1 MYKYL
6 LTGCAAAALSLS
18 AGVAAAQDFKV
29 TLSGNVLFQ
38 AAIASQDR
46 RANTRSV
53 DFRDRFRLW
62 INPEAVGLDGALTYG
77 AKVQLLY
84 AGVSSANIDTN
95 VGNTIAS
102 FDHAF
107 TYLKGAF
114 GTVQLGVQDTYSDD
128 FNGTASGL
136 IQRPT
141 SYQAKDDAAFSFVGG
156 SRDARY
162 AGADAGRLASW
173 RDSSLLVGDANSLS
187 GGVYPTAVRYATPF
201 VFGFQAA
208 VQYAPSSAESG
219 WNFLRGTNAVANGS
233 TTNFQDAYEVG
244 LLFNSKDKTI
254 ADKFGDAYLLAAF
267 DYQHAKNGYAGKSD
281 FDAYQLGLN
290 VGYQTFVL
298 GGAYQTYGKSG
309 LFNVDQNKV
318 SRYSWNFGAQYTY
331 GAFVFG
337 TGYQYA
343 QRDVD
348 YIEGTAAATS
358 NVGKKT
364 SQGIFTGVKYT
375 VAKGLDVYG
384 EYDYVQNKNTM
395 NRNKDSANVVVLS
408 TKVTF

>member
-18 AGVAAAQDFKV
+18 AGAASAQDFKV

-38 AAIASQDR
+38 AAYAGQDAH
-46 RANTRSV
+46 ANTRSV
-53 DFRDRFRLW
+53 DFRNRFRLW
-62 INPEAVGLDGALTYG
+62 INPEAVGLGGALTYG
-77 AKVQLLY
+77 AKVQVLF
-84 AGVSSANIDTN
+84 TN
-95 VGNTIAS
+95 NDGTSS

-141 SYQAKDDAAFSFVGG
+141 SYQAKDDAAFGFVGA

-162 AGADAGRLASW
+162 TAADASRLASW
-173 RDSSLLVGDANSLS
+173 RDSSLLVGDANSIS
-187 GGVYPTAVRYATPF
+187 GGVYPTAIRYTTPF
-201 VFGFQAA
+201 VYGLQAA
-208 VQYAPSSAESG
+208 VQYTPSSAESE
-219 WNFLRGTNAVANGS
+219 WSFTRGRNAVANGS
-233 TTNFQDAYEVG
+233 TTNFEDAFEAA

-254 ADKFGDAYLLAAF
+254 ADKFGDAVLLAAF

-281 FDAYQLGLN
+281 FNAYQFGVN
-290 VGYQTFVL
+290 VGYQAFVL
-298 GGAYQTYGKSG
+298 GGAVQYFGKSG
-309 LFNVDQNKV
+309 LSNADQNQV
-318 SRYSWNFGAQYTY
+318 DRYSWNFGAQYTY
-331 GAFVFG
+331 GDFVFG

-348 YIEGTAAATS
+348 YVEGTAAVAIGHI
-358 NVGKKT
+358 GKKT
-364 SQGIFTGVKYT
+364 SQGVLTGVKYT
-375 VAKGLDVYG
+375 VAKGLDLFA
-384 EYDYVQNKNTM
+384 EYDYLQNKNTFSGY
-395 NRNKDSANVVVLS
+395 KDNASVVVLS
-408 TKVTF
+408 TKITF